1 MVERW
6 SSKPY
11 AWVRFLLSLIMFV
24 VSKLNSTP
32 QKLNTITQSTFK
44 TKKLNSVHKKLIK
57 HVNKSFKISFFLK
70 LKLSPSLKKFRNSN
84 RQLLTANSLNQM
96 LYDSRISHK
105 LKKHLNTKTL
115 K

>member
-1 MVERW
+1 MVEQW

-24 VSKLNSTP
+24 VSKLNSKP

-44 TKKLNSVHKKLIK
+44 TKKLNFVHKKLVK
-57 HVNKSFKISFFLK
+57 HVNKSFKISFFFK

-84 RQLLTANSLNQM
+84 RQPLNTNSLNQM
-96 LYDSRISHK
+96 LYGNRVSHK
-105 LKKHLNTKTL
+105 SKKHLNTKTI